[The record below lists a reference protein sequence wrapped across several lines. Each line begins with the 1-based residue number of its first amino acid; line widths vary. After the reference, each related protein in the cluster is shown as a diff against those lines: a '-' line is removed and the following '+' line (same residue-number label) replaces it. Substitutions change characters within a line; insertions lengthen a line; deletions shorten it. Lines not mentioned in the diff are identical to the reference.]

1 MKMSAPAAPTPPP
14 IQPDPALEAIK
25 AQATQDAQNAQQN
38 RTQQRTTDLL
48 LRYGARSAF
57 GGGARLGGID
67 LGALSS
73 RIGA

>member
-1 MKMSAPAAPTPPP
+1 MKSAPPAPTPPP

-25 AQATQDAQNAQQN
+25 AQATQDAQNAQTT

-57 GGGARLGGID
+57 GGMNIAGGP
-67 LGALSS
+67 SP